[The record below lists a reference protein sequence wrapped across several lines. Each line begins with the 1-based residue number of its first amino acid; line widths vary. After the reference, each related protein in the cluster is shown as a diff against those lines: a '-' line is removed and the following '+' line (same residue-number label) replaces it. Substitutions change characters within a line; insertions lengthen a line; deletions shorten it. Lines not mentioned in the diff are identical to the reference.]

1 VRALPS
7 QPCLRSSIA
16 TALVVVVALL
26 VLFPDLTGQPV
37 APVGAQ
43 ATQEYILG
51 PGDTVDVTVFG
62 EADLTRTVIVRPD
75 GKFNLPLIGDVE
87 ATGVTPA
94 QLSARIA
101 DKLKT
106 YIRVPQVSVSVRQFR
121 PESRSLVYLVGQVGR
136 PGPVEIQSGWTLIE
150 VMAAGGG
157 LGPRAAGRRATLI
170 RRGNNQS
177 VAVDLDR
184 LLIKGDRAANVPVE
198 PGDIV
203 MVPTLQ
209 NRVLVLGAIRNP
221 GAYDLEEGA
230 RVLEVLAIAGGPL
243 ERAKQTEIGVVRHDS
258 AGKAAVTT
266 VDVTKIVRGGAQN
279 VQLQHADI
287 VYVPEGRIVWRDVLG
302 WLSGLNVVRVLLGG
316 W

>member
-1 VRALPS
+1 VLVVILAL
-7 QPCLRSSIA
+7 
-16 TALVVVVALL
+16 LVVV
-26 VLFPDLTGQPV
+26 FPDLTGQPV
-37 APVGAQ
+37 APAGAQ
-43 ATQEYILG
+43 ASPEYILG

-62 EADLTRTVIVRPD
+62 EADLTRTVVIRPD

-101 DKLKT
+101 EKLKT
-106 YIRVPQVSVSVRQFR
+106 YIRAPQVSVSVRQFR
-121 PESRSLVYLVGQVGR
+121 PESRSLVYLVGQVTR

-157 LGPRAAGRRATLI
+157 LAPRAAGRRATLI
-170 RRGNNQS
+170 RRGSNQS
-177 VAVDLDR
+177 VAIDLDR

-209 NRVLVLGAIRNP
+209 NRVLVLGAVRNP

-230 RVLEVLAIAGGPL
+230 RVLEVLALAGGPV
-243 ERAKQTEIGVVRHDS
+243 ERARQSDIGVVRHGAD
-258 AGKAAVTT
+258 GKAAVTT

-279 VQLQHADI
+279 IQLQHADI
-287 VYVPEGRIVWRDVLG
+287 VYVPEGRIVWRDILG
-302 WLSGLNVVRVLLGG
+302 YLSGLNIVRVLLGG
-316 W
+316 